1 MTTENK
7 QEGKPVDIVRRH
19 WLAASAAGAA
29 AGLSGFSPPG
39 LAQGQP
45 KPLPSV
51 ASFKKAS
58 GMIVHSAN
66 GIETRRAAF
75 GSSGITDADLLFLR
89 NNIAAPNAAI
99 VENPD
104 AWKIEIDGV
113 TSPTAL
119 TVADLKRMGVTSVA
133 MVLQCSGNG
142 RGFFKHKA
150 SGSQWTVGA
159 AGNALWSGVPVRDVV
174 AALGGVREGMRYMT
188 STGGET
194 LPPGVDARGIVV
206 ERSVPWNAMEGAILA
221 WELNGAPL
229 PLAHGGPL
237 RLIIPG
243 YYGVNNIKYVKRL
256 AFTADETQANIQKSG
271 YRVREIGK
279 KGDPTQ
285 PSMWEM
291 NLKSFVT
298 HPSEAGE
305 TLRAGLVQVRGVAFS
320 GGSPVTGVE
329 ISVDG
334 GKTWQAA
341 EFFGPHMG
349 RYAWRQFVAQVNL
362 PAGKYA
368 ITSRAIAAD
377 GSTQPELRV
386 ENERGYAHNGWRDH
400 AVSVTVT

>member
-1 MTTENK
+1 MNTGDNEVN
-7 QEGKPVDIVRRH
+7 IVRRH

-29 AGLSGFSPPG
+29 AGLSGWSPSS
-39 LAQGQP
+39 LAQAQTQG
-45 KPLPSV
+45 KPIPAF
-51 ASFKKAS
+51 ASFKRADS
-58 GMIVHSAN
+58 MIVHSAS
-66 GIETRRAAF
+66 GLETRRSAF
-75 GSSGITDADLLFLR
+75 GSSGITDTDVLFVR
-89 NNIAAPNAAI
+89 NNLAAPNAAI
-99 VENPD
+99 VEDPD
-104 AWKIEIDGV
+104 AWKVEIDGV
-113 TSPTAL
+113 SSPGTL
-119 TVADLKRMGVTSVA
+119 TVADLKRMGLTTVA

-150 SGSQWTVGA
+150 SGSQWRVGA
-159 AGNALWSGVPVRDVV
+159 SGNVLWSGVPVKDVV

-194 LPPGVDARGIVV
+194 IPSGLDPNKVIV
-206 ERSVPWNAMEGAILA
+206 ERSVPWTAMEKAILA

-237 RLIIPG
+237 RVIIPG
-243 YYGVNNIKYVKRL
+243 YYGVNNVKYIKRL
-256 AFTADETQANIQKSG
+256 AFTADETAANIQKSG
-271 YRVREIGK
+271 YRVRDIGK

-298 HPSEAGE
+298 HPAENGQ
-305 TLRAGLVQVRGVAFS
+305 TLRAGLVQVQGVAFS
-320 GGSPVTGVE
+320 GGSPVRDVE
-329 ISVDG
+329 VSVDG
-334 GKTWQAA
+334 GRTWQTAR
-341 EFFGPHMG
+341 FIGPHMG

-362 PAGKYA
+362 PAGKYT

-400 AVSVTVT
+400 AIEVNVS